1 MKNDPKKQTKG
12 KKHEIASK
20 MGKNQKIKNK
30 TKKLRCSPNPK
41 KVNDFTCYTEEDL
54 HRLRDLWNIRCF
66 CVILIFGRLV
76 VRNVDPYL
84 FNCRS

>member
-41 KVNDFTCYTEEDL
+41 KVNDLTALGLNHVSREKHVHGVGESNKRYLNAKRDWGHRLADEDL
-54 HRLRDLWNIRCF
+54 
-66 CVILIFGRLV
+66 V
-76 VRNVDPYL
+76 
-84 FNCRS
+84 